1 MDVALLVIRVV
12 VGTLLVAH
20 GLHKLAGWFG
30 GYGLRGT
37 ASYLEGLGFRPGR
50 LWAVVAGAAE
60 AGAGLLFGLGL
71 LTPLAA
77 GALAATMVVAIR
89 TDHAGKG
96 PWYFNGG
103 WEYNVVLGSVALSF
117 AFGGPGQASI
127 DAALGWHLFGTV
139 WGLATIGV
147 TAVSAMLTLA
157 VRRTQPAGISLERV
171 A

>member
-1 MDVALLVIRVV
+1 MPFPQADAPALSPR
-12 VGTLLVAH
+12 
-20 GLHKLAGWFG
+20 LA
-30 GYGLRGT
+30 
-37 ASYLEGLGFRPGR
+37 
-50 LWAVVAGAAE
+50 V
-60 AGAGLLFGLGL
+60 GLLFGLGL

-77 GALAATMVVAIR
+77 GAPAATMVVAIR

-117 AFGGPGQASI
+117 ALGGPGQASI

-157 VRRTQPAGISLERV
+157 VRRARPAGIGLERV
-171 A
+171 AWGLGPRLRGADRSSS